1 MAKKKSLFK
10 KLRKSESSMVA
21 EPEAPVDDAILEA
34 IAKPIIEEV
43 VRPAIIR
50 KPYVA
55 PAKTYPAVINI
66 EVNKSDIFGALDLA
80 KKAAIEDAGKSEYVG
95 EFYSIDSDEDRV
107 ATYLFEAKLPGYHG
121 WRWGVTVVKIDDA
134 SKPTICDVVLLP
146 GTQAL
151 LAPNWVPYSQRIQPG
166 DLGVGD
172 VVPTAPDDERLTPA
186 YAALPGEE
194 DLDITQLFEFGL
206 GRARVLSIIG
216 RDAASKRWYEGD
228 RGPRTPIAK
237 AAPKPC
243 VSCGFFIPIAG
254 SLRTTFGVC
263 SNAISPEDA
272 RVVSFD
278 HGCGAHSEAL
288 IKAE

>member
-34 IAKPIIEEV
+34 IAKPKIEEV

-55 PAKTYPAVINI
+55 PAKTYPAVIDI

-80 KKAAIEDAGKSEYVG
+80 KKAAVEDAGKSEYVG

>member
-34 IAKPIIEEV
+34 IAKPKIEEV

-55 PAKTYPAVINI
+55 PAKTYPTVIDI
-66 EVNKSDIFGALDLA
+66 EINKSDIFGALDLA